1 MESEEVI
8 ENIIDAFLT
17 DGVSGEVVER
27 QGYYSEKQNNMLH
40 KIIQHI
46 KEQDETI
53 KQLGKIG
60 MVLEEKC
67 QVFFIREMEYKERIA
82 ELEGELAYNSQ
93 QIDPDIAREIAADMA
108 QARREH

>member
-82 ELEGELAYNSQ
+82 ELEEQLSDWEDKYE
-93 QIDPDIAREIAADMA
+93 DCVTDFVADMA
-108 QARREH
+108 LARREH